1 MFASVKLSQFTTQF
15 TIIEVT
21 KGQMALKAEAR
32 EKSPPHVEGEFFY
45 FVHLYDKI

>member
-21 KGQMALKAEAR
+21 KGQMAQKAEAR